1 VNAPDLDQPRTYRD
15 LDPSG
20 LRDRIAGLGT
30 QCGEAWVAAQGL
42 ALPAGYGGVRRM
54 VVLGM
59 GGSAI
64 GADLVAGL
72 LAGVAPVPVLT
83 VRGYELPS
91 YVGDEDLVVASSYSG
106 ETAEVLSAVETAAR
120 RGGRMVALT
129 SGGRLGAMAR
139 ERGWPLLTVP
149 YRGEPRSALGW
160 GMLPLLAW
168 AQQLGLIPPQDAAAA
183 EASGWLGRMAGELG
197 PDRPLAANPA
207 KALAARLHQRLPVIY
222 GAGIL
227 SPVARRWKGQFNENA
242 KSWAAWDELPEL
254 NHNAVCG
261 YEQPEAARDLV
272 MVIFLEA
279 VGLDRRL
286 AARYEVTR
294 RLLDRRGVA
303 HAAVGGRGES
313 PLAQVLTTVVF
324 GDWVSYYAALLNGVD
339 PAPVPAIDFV
349 KAELARGCTSPK

>member
-1 VNAPDLDQPRTYRD
+1 MNAADLDQPRTYLA
-15 LDPSG
+15 LDPSR

-30 QCGEAWVAAQGL
+30 QCGEAWAAARGL
-42 ALPAGYGGVRRM
+42 ALPSGYGGARRI

-72 LAGVAPVPVLT
+72 LASEAPVPVLI
-83 VRGYELPS
+83 VRGYELPGH
-91 YVGDEDLVVASSYSG
+91 VGDEDLVVASSYSG

-120 RGGRMVALT
+120 RGGRMIALT

-139 ERGWPLLTVP
+139 ERSWPWLPVP

-160 GMLPLLAW
+160 SMLPLLAW
-168 AQQLGLIPPQDAAAA
+168 AQQLGLIPSQHAAVE
-183 EASGWLGRMAGELG
+183 EASGLLDQMAGELG
-197 PDRPLAANPA
+197 PDRALAANAA

-222 GAGIL
+222 GAGML
-227 SPVARRWKGQFNENA
+227 APVARRWKGQFNENA
-242 KSWAAWDELPEL
+242 KSWAAWEELPEL

-279 VGLDRRL
+279 AGLDRRL
-286 AARYEVTR
+286 GARCEVTR

-303 HAAVGGRGES
+303 HVTVRSQGES
-313 PLAQVLTTVVF
+313 ALAQVLTTVVF

-339 PAPVPAIDFV
+339 PAPVAAIDFV
-349 KAELARGCTSPK
+349 KAELGRDTAP